1 MKPLVLV
8 LLASVALA
16 GCKEETAAVLPVAM
30 TDEALGHYCQM
41 FVADHPGPKAQIHLK
56 GQAAPLWFAQVSDA
70 VAYLYDPERDAEIAG
85 IFVSDM
91 VRAES
96 WAIPGIANWLAAG
109 AASLVIESDRPGGM
123 GVPEA
128 IPFGDRAAALA
139 FVAEHG
145 GRVVTWGE
153 VPESYVRP
161 DMPEMVG
168 HVMNTEAAE

>member
-8 LLASVALA
+8 LLASVVLA
-16 GCKEETAAVLPVAM
+16 GCKEETAEILPVAM

-70 VAYLYDPERDAEIAG
+70 VAYLHDPERDAEITG

-91 VRAES
+91 GRAES
-96 WAIPGIANWLAAG
+96 WAIPGAENWLAAE
-109 AASLVIESDRPGGM
+109 AASLVIESDQPGGM

-128 IPFGDRAAALA
+128 IPFDNRAAALA
-139 FVAEHG
+139 FVATHG
-145 GRVVTWGE
+145 GRVVTWGD

-161 DMPEMVG
+161 DMSEFAG
-168 HVMNTEAAE
+168 HAMDGEGGK